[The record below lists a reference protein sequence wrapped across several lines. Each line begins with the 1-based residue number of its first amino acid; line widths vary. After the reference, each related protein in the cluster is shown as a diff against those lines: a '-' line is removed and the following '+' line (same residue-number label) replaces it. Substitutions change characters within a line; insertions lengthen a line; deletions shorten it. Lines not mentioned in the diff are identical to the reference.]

1 MKMNSLNKVI
11 VSLLLLAGMSVKVT
25 AQTEGTGAV
34 IESETL
40 KVWFD
45 NITLVADGTTIS
57 KMTVYESDIYNYTA
71 YNMAFTVPVGVKV
84 AMVKK
89 GRETVPDV
97 TMSERAASSHSL
109 AIGQPEPDLVKVLTF
124 SSQLDELYPD
134 DEDGNP
140 MDELY
145 TIGFTA
151 DPEMENGDYEV
162 EMWDIKFV
170 LANTDA
176 CVPKV
181 NSYKGIFT
189 ITGGKTPSSVDEIEK
204 DDDSDAVYYDLLG
217 RPVGTNPTPGIYV
230 RSGQK
235 VKVK

>member
-1 MKMNSLNKVI
+1 MKRTKKIIATFLMLTVLCVR
-11 VSLLLLAGMSVKVT
+11 VS
-25 AQTEGTGAV
+25 AQTAGTGAV

-45 NITLVADGTTIS
+45 NITLVADGKTVT

-71 YNMAFTVPVGVKV
+71 YNMAFTVPVGVKI

-97 TMSERAASSHSL
+97 EMSERAASTHSI
-109 AIGQPEPDLVKVLTF
+109 AVGQPSPDLVKVLTF
-124 SSQLDELYPD
+124 SSQLDDLYPD

-140 MDELY
+140 MEELY

-151 DPEMENGDYEV
+151 DPDMANGDYDV

-181 NSYKGIFT
+181 NSY
-189 ITGGKTPSSVDEIEK
+189 TGTFHIVGGTDSISINEK
-204 DDDSDAVYYDLLG
+204 EENESDYGPYYDMSG
-217 RPVGTNPTPGIYV
+217 RPVGTDPAPGIYV

-235 VKVK
+235 ILKK

>member
-1 MKMNSLNKVI
+1 MKKTIISAM
-11 VSLLLLAGMSVKVT
+11 LLAASAAGAS
-25 AQTEGTGAV
+25 AQTAGTGAV

-45 NITLVADGTTIS
+45 NISLVADGTTIT
-57 KMTVYESDIYNYTA
+57 KMTVYESDIYDYTA
-71 YNMAFTVPVGVKV
+71 YNMAFNVPKGIKI

-97 TMSERAASSHSL
+97 EMSERAASTHSI
-109 AIGQPEPDLVKVLTF
+109 AIGQPADDLVKVLTF
-124 SSQLDELYPD
+124 SSQLDNLYPD

-140 MDELY
+140 MEELY

-151 DPEMENGDYEV
+151 DPSMVDGDYEV

-176 CVPKV
+176 CVPKI

-189 ITGGKTPSSVDEIEK
+189 ITGGQPATDIKAVETPAGS
-204 DDDSDAVYYDLLG
+204 DDGEYFDLLG
-217 RPVGTNPTPGIYV
+217 RPAGRNPQPGVYI
-230 RSGQK
+230 RNNQK
-235 VKVK
+235 VIVK

>member
-1 MKMNSLNKVI
+1 MNRIISA
-11 VSLLLLAGMSVKVT
+11 LLLLMMAGFNLK

-34 IESETL
+34 IESESL

-45 NITLVADGTTIS
+45 NITLVADGKTIT

-71 YNMAFTVPVGVKV
+71 YNMAFTVPVGVKI

-97 TMSERAASSHSL
+97 TMSERAASTHSI
-109 AIGQPEPDLVKVLTF
+109 AVGQPDPDLVKVLTF

-151 DPEMENGDYEV
+151 DPEMVNGEYEV

-189 ITGGKTPSSVDEIEK
+189 ITGGKDTSSIGEMEK
-204 DDDSDAVYYDLLG
+204 CEDKCEAVYFDIFG
-217 RPVGTNPTPGIYV
+217 RPVGTNPAPGLYV

-235 VKVK
+235 VLKK

>member
-1 MKMNSLNKVI
+1 MVGLCGKV
-11 VSLLLLAGMSVKVT
+11 M
-25 AQTEGTGAV
+25 AQTDGTGAV

-45 NITLVADGTTIS
+45 NITLVADGKTIT

-71 YNMAFTVPVGVKV
+71 YNMAFTVPVGVKI

-97 TMSERAASSHSL
+97 TMSDRASSTHSI
-109 AIGQPEPDLVKVLTF
+109 AVGQPAPDLVKVLTF

-140 MDELY
+140 MEELY

-151 DPEMENGDYEV
+151 DPDMEAGEYDV

-181 NSYKGIFT
+181 NSCKGVFT
-189 ITGGKTPSSVDEIEK
+189 VIGDPSSVNEVEMPEDNT
-204 DDDSDAVYYDLLG
+204 DDAYYDILG
-217 RPVGTNPTPGIYV
+217 RPMGANPAPGVYV

-235 VKVK
+235 VLKR